1 MNPPAE
7 DMEIRR
13 DKIGEEKEGG
23 PSFHCD
29 LYDTDL
35 VHKIAEALLPGLASA
50 CVDNTTGGL
59 SKSPASVAVDI
70 RREMV
75 DYLVQRSEHFV
86 AESVVLEGGPA
97 AEVSENPFDTIS
109 DFVDDFA
116 SSKRNFFSRV
126 SGWVLSERREDR
138 IDDLVQEMEING
150 FWLLNRRESVAQML
164 LKNIDFKNIFH
175 CGMKF
180 KSLEEL
186 EEHKSQCTFRTMTCY
201 TEGCDA
207 TFSAAQMDHHDSI
220 CPFKILPCEQNCSD
234 HIMRRE
240 MDRHCITVCPMK
252 LVKCPFYSVG
262 CQSTVHH
269 VKMDQHRSE
278 NLPSHLLYILQVIHK
293 EASPDDLKGR
303 VEELEK
309 LSSPGKLAESRD
321 ARSLSVL
328 DKDLEAKLR
337 PLKVNPKPNSS
348 KEVTGLTDR
357 KPESPGLPINEDG
370 STQSPSKKEES
381 SHQKE
386 KSLESPAH
394 INEKLESQLEK
405 EKNVNSPVDS
415 FARKDKSVESPT
427 DMNEKLESKVEN
439 EELKEDSVKAESSLE
454 KDKSVGSP
462 VYTNEQ
468 IGSQLKTEECIALVP
483 VEENSK
489 ESPVQREEGLSS
501 PIKVEAKVEKLSE
514 RLVESPIKEELAA
527 SPKKKE
533 ERQ

>member
-1 MNPPAE
+1 
-7 DMEIRR
+7 MEIRR

-29 LYDTDL
+29 LYDTYL

-50 CVDNTTGGL
+50 CIDNTTGGL
-59 SKSPASVAVDI
+59 LKSPASVAVDV

-75 DYLVQRSEHFV
+75 DYLVQRSENFV
-86 AESVVLEGGPA
+86 AESVVLEGGSA
-97 AEVSENPFDTIS
+97 AEVSENPFDIIS

-175 CGMKF
+175 CDMKF
-180 KSLEEL
+180 KSSEEL
-186 EEHKSQCTFRTMTCY
+186 DEHKSQCTFKTMTCNS
-201 TEGCDA
+201 EGCDA

-262 CQSTVHH
+262 CQSTVPH

-309 LSSPGKLAESRD
+309 LSSPGKLAASHD
-321 ARSLSVL
+321 ARSLIVL
-328 DKDLEAKLR
+328 VKDLEAKLR
-337 PLKVNPKPNSS
+337 PLKVDPKPNPRE
-348 KEVTGLTDR
+348 EVARLTDQ
-357 KPESPGLPINEDG
+357 KQESLGLPTNEDG
-370 STQSPSKKEES
+370 SIQSPSNMEES
-381 SHQKE
+381 DKSSHE
-386 KSLESPAH
+386 KDKSVESPAY
-394 INEKLESQLEK
+394 INEQLESQLEK
-405 EKNVNSPVDS
+405 EKSVNSPADLS
-415 FARKDKSVESPT
+415 PRKDKSVESPAY
-427 DMNEKLESKVEN
+427 MNEQLESKLEK
-439 EELKEDSVKAESSLE
+439 EELKEESVKSESSLE
-454 KDKSVGSP
+454 KDKSVESTA
-462 VYTNEQ
+462 YTNEQ
-468 IGSQLKTEECIALVP
+468 IESQLMKEEFIASVP
-483 VEENSK
+483 VEEDLK
-489 ESPVQREEGLSS
+489 ESPIQREEGLGS
-501 PIKVEAKVEKLSE
+501 PTKGREIIRGE
-514 RLVESPIKEELAA
+514 IG
-527 SPKKKE
+527 
-533 ERQ
+533 